1 MKSLKWIAPVLL
13 MATAG
18 LSAQTMDNN
27 TTREMSFGVK
37 GGVNFANV
45 TGDGFDD
52 RSSRTS
58 FHVGAV
64 AEFPV
69 QEIFS
74 IQVEALYSGQG
85 FEYDFRGA
93 SGDKAEYQ
101 LDYIN
106 VPVLAKFYLSDMISL
121 EVGPQFSFVVN
132 EEFDSRPL
140 DDAGD
145 IDLTGTPLEAETFD
159 FGAAAGITFQ
169 TNSGIFATARYN
181 HGFTDI
187 IKDVDVQNSVFQI
200 GVGYK
205 F

>member
-1 MKSLKWIAPVLL
+1 MKALKWIAPVLL

-18 LSAQTMDNN
+18 LSAQTMDS
-27 TTREMSFGVK
+27 TPREMSFGVK

-45 TGDGFDD
+45 TGKGFDD

-58 FHVGAV
+58 FHVGAL
-64 AEFPV
+64 AEFPI

-85 FEYDFRGA
+85 FEYDFRGPT
-93 SGDKAEYQ
+93 GDKAEYQ

-106 VPVLAKFYLSDMISL
+106 VPVLAKFYLSPSISI

-140 DDAGD
+140 DDSGD
-145 IDLTGTPLEAETFD
+145 LDLTGTPAEAETFD
-159 FGAAAGITFQ
+159 FGGVAGLTFQ
-169 TNSGIFATARYN
+169 TPSGIFATARYN

-187 IKDVDVQNSVFQI
+187 VKNIDVQNSVFQI

>member
-1 MKSLKWIAPVLL
+1 MKALKWIAPVLL

-18 LSAQTMDNN
+18 LSAQTMDS
-27 TTREMSFGVK
+27 TPREMSFGVK

-45 TGDGFDD
+45 TGNGFDN

-58 FHVGAV
+58 FHVGAL

-85 FEYDFRGA
+85 FEYDFRGPT
-93 SGDKAEYQ
+93 GDKAEYQ

-106 VPVLAKFYLSDMISL
+106 VPVLAKFYLTPAISL

-145 IDLTGTPLEAETFD
+145 LDLTGTPAEAETFD

-169 TNSGIFATARYN
+169 TQSGVFATARYN

-187 IKDVDVQNSVFQI
+187 VKNVDVQNSVFQI